1 MTIINATLYLKQLL
15 SSSELNRIGK
25 FTGFCQRLRDI
36 QPARLLPAL
45 LSGLGCDKVD
55 GIAGLH
61 RHFNALQLHD
71 TDQIAYKP
79 FHNQLR
85 KQGFPLFMRALVE
98 RAIALRL
105 KECLPDAHGLAG
117 FEQVL
122 LQDGSSF
129 ALHPQ
134 LAEHF
139 PGRFNKHS
147 PAAVECHM
155 TMSLLDQSPISMSIT
170 ADTESERKHLPAAN
184 SLNNKLLLADAGYIS
199 REYFADVTKAKG
211 SYLVRGSQNL
221 NPKVQAAYRQDG
233 REMPKLLG
241 KKLKDIDRR
250 SCRAEVLDLDVSS
263 GKYKYRL
270 IRRWFAEEKRF
281 CIWMTNLPR
290 ERWPAEKV
298 MALYRC
304 RWQIELLFKEL
315 KSHNRL
321 KAFATRQKAIAEGLI
336 WASLL
341 ALLVK
346 RRLALTLIGS
356 AELSM
361 LKIAKNSAL
370 WLMPI
375 LASIIHGAWQE
386 ITEKLEWAMV
396 YLSKNGKKS
405 RQRKSKQNNTLDG
418 IINSLAA

>member
-1 MTIINATLYLKQLL
+1 MTIINATQYLKQLL

-25 FTGFCQRLRDI
+25 FTGFVSDSGISSLRDYS
-36 QPARLLPAL
+36 PAL

-147 PAAVECHM
+147 P
-155 TMSLLDQSPISMSIT
+155 L
-170 ADTESERKHLPAAN
+170 R
-184 SLNNKLLLADAGYIS
+184 
-199 REYFADVTKAKG
+199 
-211 SYLVRGSQNL
+211 
-221 NPKVQAAYRQDG
+221 
-233 REMPKLLG
+233 
-241 KKLKDIDRR
+241 
-250 SCRAEVLDLDVSS
+250 
-263 GKYKYRL
+263 
-270 IRRWFAEEKRF
+270 
-281 CIWMTNLPR
+281 
-290 ERWPAEKV
+290 
-298 MALYRC
+298 
-304 RWQIELLFKEL
+304 
-315 KSHNRL
+315 
-321 KAFATRQKAIAEGLI
+321 
-336 WASLL
+336 
-341 ALLVK
+341 
-346 RRLALTLIGS
+346 
-356 AELSM
+356 
-361 LKIAKNSAL
+361 
-370 WLMPI
+370 
-375 LASIIHGAWQE
+375 
-386 ITEKLEWAMV
+386 
-396 YLSKNGKKS
+396 
-405 RQRKSKQNNTLDG
+405 
-418 IINSLAA
+418 

>member
-1 MTIINATLYLKQLL
+1 MTIINATQYLKQLL

-155 TMSLLDQSPISMSIT
+155 TMSLLDQSPGKTISISQSSPEKIMTIT
-170 ADTESERKHLPAAN
+170 DE
-184 SLNNKLLLADAGYIS
+184 LNN
-199 REYFADVTKAKG
+199 
-211 SYLVRGSQNL
+211 SQ
-221 NPKVQAAYRQDG
+221 Y
-233 REMPKLLG
+233 
-241 KKLKDIDRR
+241 
-250 SCRAEVLDLDVSS
+250 S
-263 GKYKYRL
+263 
-270 IRRWFAEEKRF
+270 
-281 CIWMTNLPR
+281 
-290 ERWPAEKV
+290 
-298 MALYRC
+298 
-304 RWQIELLFKEL
+304 
-315 KSHNRL
+315 
-321 KAFATRQKAIAEGLI
+321 
-336 WASLL
+336 
-341 ALLVK
+341 
-346 RRLALTLIGS
+346 
-356 AELSM
+356 
-361 LKIAKNSAL
+361 
-370 WLMPI
+370 
-375 LASIIHGAWQE
+375 QE
-386 ITEKLEWAMV
+386 W
-396 YLSKNGKKS
+396 YLSPVIVSVLK
-405 RQRKSKQNNTLDG
+405 
-418 IINSLAA
+418 

>member
-1 MTIINATLYLKQLL
+1 MTIINATQYLKQLL

-170 ADTESERKHLPAAN
+170 ADTESERKHLPAEN

-298 MALYRC
+298 GDAAN
-304 RWQIELLFKEL
+304 LL
-315 KSHNRL
+315 
-321 KAFATRQKAIAEGLI
+321 I
-336 WASLL
+336 
-341 ALLVK
+341 
-346 RRLALTLIGS
+346 
-356 AELSM
+356 
-361 LKIAKNSAL
+361 
-370 WLMPI
+370 
-375 LASIIHGAWQE
+375 
-386 ITEKLEWAMV
+386 
-396 YLSKNGKKS
+396 
-405 RQRKSKQNNTLDG
+405 
-418 IINSLAA
+418 